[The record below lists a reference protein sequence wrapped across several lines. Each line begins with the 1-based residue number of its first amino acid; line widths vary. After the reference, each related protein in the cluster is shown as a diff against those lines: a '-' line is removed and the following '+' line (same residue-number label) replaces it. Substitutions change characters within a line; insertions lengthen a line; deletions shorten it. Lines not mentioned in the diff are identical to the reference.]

1 MTAKSRCHAAAAA
14 TVLLAYL
21 CSPALSPASALLTVV
36 GGGEGNAVTGADPLK
51 ISIWT
56 HSVRLDAAGRLHLTT
71 YDQFGENEEKEG
83 FLRIGTD
90 GRVDRS
96 LRTFDCCVDD
106 LWVDPR
112 GEVYLTTQATV
123 VRTAPDGASTVIAG
137 SGVLTPALLGE
148 NPAAPGD
155 GGPATLARFASGIQG
170 IVIDR
175 DGHVYLSDYAAGVI
189 RRVDGRTGVITRV
202 AGRYF
207 QRGYAGD
214 GGPAVEALLS
224 EPHKLAIDRDGKLLV
239 CDKGNS
245 CIRKIDLRTGVIS
258 TLAGAPG
265 DPLLGL
271 PMGVDAD
278 QWGNVYVAAWD
289 PKIVRISPD
298 GRVAAVAGG
307 EWGFRDDPEDATR
320 GQMFAATGVAV
331 DPDGHLYVADY
342 QRAGWSTVKRVLFDP
357 LLTGVSRAVNGGRE
371 TITVNGRYFSTGGP
385 PASILLDGRPLA
397 VVSWSNTSVVAELPP
412 GPAGRTLEVTTAG
425 GRARLILD

>member
-1 MTAKSRCHAAAAA
+1 MTAKSRCRAAAAA
-14 TVLLAYL
+14 AILLAHL

-36 GGGEGNAVTGADPLK
+36 GGGDGNAVTGANPLK

-123 VRTAPDGASTVIAG
+123 VRTATDGTSTVFAG
-137 SGVLTPALLGE
+137 SGVLTPALLEE

-155 GGPATLARFASGIQG
+155 GGPATLARFASSIQG

-175 DGHVYLSDYAAGVI
+175 DGHVYLSDYAADVV
-189 RRVDGRTGVITRV
+189 RRVNGRTGVITRV

-214 GGPAVEALLS
+214 GGPAVEALLN
-224 EPHKLAIDRDGKLLV
+224 EPHKLAIDRDGSLLV

-245 CIRKIDLRTGVIS
+245 CIRKVDLRTGVIS
-258 TLAGAPG
+258 TLAGKPGETTLYAP
-265 DPLLGL
+265 LGI
-271 PMGVDAD
+271 DAD
-278 QWGNVYVAAWD
+278 QWGNVYVAD
-289 PKIVRISPD
+289 YLPRIVRISPD
-298 GRVAAVAGG
+298 GPVAGVAG
-307 EWGFRDDPEDATR
+307 SEWGLRDNAENATR
-320 GQMFAATGVAV
+320 GQMFAATGVVV

-357 LLTGVSRAVNGGRE
+357 LVTGVSRAVSGGRE
-371 TITVNGRYFSTGGP
+371 TITINGRYFSTGGP
-385 PASILLDGRPLA
+385 PGSVLLDGRPLA
-397 VVSWSNTSVVAELPP
+397 VVSWSNTSVVADLPP
-412 GPAGRTLEVTTAG
+412 GPAGRMLEVITAG
-425 GRARLILD
+425 GRARLTLD